1 MRHAKR
7 LLLFSLLLP
16 LTLLGQTT
24 TITPS
29 GPSSVTAGNPV
40 TLSIGMT
47 GSNGQN
53 IAALQFSLTLP
64 AGFTIG
70 TPVLAS
76 GIPAGN
82 VAYEGGTG
90 NTFIV
95 AGSTTAM
102 TDGAVLTVPI
112 TIASTAATGALT
124 IPITAGSVFAATTG
138 GLNVNGMTPGTPYS
152 LTVFSPCDLNQ
163 DGKVNVVDVQQV
175 VAAILGTGTCTVPGG
190 CNIVTVQDVV
200 IAALGGSCKVP

>member
-1 MRHAKR
+1 MKR

-16 LTLLGQTT
+16 LALLGQTT

-29 GPSSVTAGNPV
+29 GPSSVTAGNSV

-47 GSNGQN
+47 GSSGQN

-76 GIPAGN
+76 GVPSGD

-102 TDGAVLTVPI
+102 VDGTVLTVPI
-112 TIASTAATGALT
+112 SIASTAATGALT
-124 IPITAGSVFAATTG
+124 IPITAGSIFAATTG
-138 GLNVNGMTPGTPYS
+138 GLNVNGLVAGTPYS

-163 DGKVNVVDVQQV
+163 DGKVNVVDVQLV
-175 VAAILGTGTCTVPGG
+175 VAAVLGTGTCTVPGE

>member
-1 MRHAKR
+1 MRHA
-7 LLLFSLLLP
+7 LLILALVFGLSA
-16 LTLLGQTT
+16 QTT
-24 TITPS
+24 TLTPT
-29 GPSSVTAGNPV
+29 GPVTATAGNSV
-40 TLSIGMT
+40 TMTVSMT
-47 GSNGQN
+47 GSSGQS
-53 IAALQFSLTLP
+53 IAALQWSTTLP
-64 AGFTIG
+64 AGFTFG
-70 TPVLAS
+70 TPVLAT
-76 GIPAGN
+76 GIPSGVA
-82 VAYEGGTG
+82 AYEGGAA
-90 NTFIV
+90 NTIIV

-102 TDGAVLTVPI
+102 VDGAVLTVPI
-112 TIASTAATGALT
+112 TIASTAATGAMT